1 MGYAVNVRSPKNY
14 MPAVVRKVAVH
25 HRICMVHALNE
36 GDLDRH
42 LTVWVNCWAWLESLN
57 WGIPGQ
63 WRTSDSANTIGDSPN
78 DTVTAGRIWYNATVG
93 IRKSILISVSNRTA

>member
-1 MGYAVNVRSPKNY
+1 MGYAVNAGSPKNY

-42 LTVWVNCWAWLESLN
+42 LTVWVDCWAWLEPLN
-57 WGIPGQ
+57 WGISGHGEQ
-63 WRTSDSANTIGDSPN
+63 AIVRTLSVIPQTIQ
-78 DTVTAGRIWYNATVG
+78 
-93 IRKSILISVSNRTA
+93 